1 MRFILTFNI
10 IRRAVYKYNIY
21 AHINDFYIK
30 ISSTYISILSTKIEN
45 TRFYYFLY
53 RSVRYFNL
61 SIVKYIK
68 CIFSNITTVVRNTTF
83 DRIYKNSSQTL
94 KIESE
99 DTKKCKFLIL
109 FNDII
114 QKKLYLTTINI
125 LSI

>member
-1 MRFILTFNI
+1 MHIF
-10 IRRAVYKYNIY
+10 KY
-21 AHINDFYIK
+21 
-30 ISSTYISILSTKIEN
+30 S
-45 TRFYYFLY
+45 
-53 RSVRYFNL
+53 
-61 SIVKYIK
+61 
-68 CIFSNITTVVRNTTF
+68 VVRNTTF
-83 DRIYKNSSQTL
+83 DSIYKNSSQTL